1 MSRKVSGKTRVVGSE
16 EKAVSQRGSWSDKE
30 KVPHGISE
38 TGNDERVWPITRLRY
53 VAHLNPSVRDGL
65 IRAVDTEVSFLPM
78 EAIGEDGRIN
88 LERTRPVAEV
98 RNGYSYFEDG
108 DVAFAK
114 VTPCFENGKGAL
126 MRGLE
131 RGAGFG
137 TTELT
142 VLRPKLGTNP
152 IFLNYVLQ
160 SSRFRQLGAAAMTGA
175 GGLKRVPD
183 EFTQDFETPWPT
195 AEDQTRIANF
205 LDEQTARID
214 ALIAEKERL
223 VESLGMASYE
233 LLHAVVTKGLR
244 NTPMAYSGVEWIG
257 EMPKHWSA
265 PYVKFVAKLESGHTP
280 SRQHPEYWD
289 NCTIPWFS
297 LADVWQIRSGA
308 VEIVTQ
314 TEEMVSELG
323 LQNSS
328 ARLLPAKTVMLS
340 RTASVGFSA
349 IMGVPMATTQDFV
362 NWVCGPSVLPEY
374 LLYVFRAMHPE
385 FERLKYGSTHS
396 TIYMPDVVKFKMPLP
411 PLVEQADIVEAARA
425 RKQRLDELKSVAIK
439 AIERL
444 REYRSSLISAA
455 VTGQLDMDNYVMG
468 G

>member
-1 MSRKVSGKTRVVGSE
+1 MNPEILPESTNPDDEIQYVDIATLEAGIADLTPKSLAFGDAPSRARRVLRDGDTILSTVRTYL
-16 EKAVSQRGSWSDKE
+16 KAVATFPTVTSRLVAS
-30 KVPHGISE
+30 
-38 TGNDERVWPITRLRY
+38 TG
-53 VAHLNPSVRDGL
+53 
-65 IRAVDTEVSFLPM
+65 
-78 EAIGEDGRIN
+78 
-88 LERTRPVAEV
+88 
-98 RNGYSYFEDG
+98 
-108 DVAFAK
+108 FA
-114 VTPCFENGKGAL
+114 
-126 MRGLE
+126 
-131 RGAGFG
+131 
-137 TTELT
+137 
-142 VLRPKLGTNP
+142 VLRPNGKLR
-152 IFLNYVLQ
+152 
-160 SSRFRQLGAAAMTGA
+160 SRFAYWAVLSEPFIDNVVAHSEGVSYPAINPGTL
-175 GGLKRVPD
+175 GGLPIVIPPLP
-183 EFTQDFETPWPT
+183 E
-195 AEDQTRIANF
+195 QTRIANF

-362 NWVCGPSVLPEY
+362 NWVCGPSILPEY

-455 VTGQLDMDNYVMG
+455 VTGQLDIDNFKRG
-468 G
+468 AA